1 MEVCMTRL
9 REKAQGHTKQVVGQM
24 IGDDQLVLEGKRQV
38 GEAESERSSAHYSDR
53 GIVKDE
59 KAEEQ
64 PKEKERVQ
72 TVHKTDANDSVS
84 KEETRNPNP
93 GKVGKKLLQGQE
105 KRKPAI

>member
-1 MEVCMTRL
+1 
-9 REKAQGHTKQVVGQM
+9 M

-38 GEAESERSSAHYSDR
+38 REAESERSSAHHSDR

-64 PKEKERVQ
+64 PKDKERVQ
-72 TVHKTDANDSVS
+72 TVHKTQANDSVS

-93 GKVGKKLLQGQE
+93 GKGGKKLLQA
-105 KRKPAI
+105 RKA